1 MDEQLVMDLKVPLMT
16 WETGFSLSPSETP
29 PFQEELE
36 LFCRALS
43 HDLRAPLR
51 AMDQSAKVLLNS
63 LASRLDWEEAKRF
76 QKLIQTNEFMAE
88 LIDGLLFLS
97 RVTRLELQ
105 REPVD
110 LSELATAIAT
120 DLKWSDPDR
129 PVKITVTP
137 GLVTTGDSRL
147 LEIALR
153 QFLDNAWKCTRH
165 TWNAQITFG
174 MEPAATRTTYFI
186 RDNGI
191 GFDMNYAG
199 KLFGIFEKLHNPAE
213 VPGIGIGLAI
223 VKQIIHRHG
232 GHVWAKGAVRKGAT
246 FWFTLPSN

>member
-1 MDEQLVMDLKVPLMT
+1 MDEQLVMDLKVPLMS
-16 WETGFSLSPSETP
+16 WETGLPLSPPEAS

-97 RVTRLELQ
+97 RVTRME
-105 REPVD
+105 REVEPVD
-110 LSELATAIAT
+110 LSDLASAIAT

-129 PVKITVTP
+129 RVRVRIAPE
-137 GLVTTGDSRL
+137 LVVTGDPRL
-147 LEIALR
+147 LEVALR
-153 QFLDNAWKCTRH
+153 QLFENAWKCTRH

-174 MEPAATRTTYFI
+174 MEPAATRPTYFI

-191 GFDMNYAG
+191 GFDMAYAS
-199 KLFGIFEKLHNPAE
+199 KLFGIFEKLHSPAE

-232 GHVWAKGAVRKGAT
+232 GRVWAKGEVRKGAT
-246 FWFTLPSN
+246 FWFTLPSS

>member
-1 MDEQLVMDLKVPLMT
+1 MDEQLVMDLKVPLMS
-16 WETGFSLSPSETP
+16 WETGFSLSPPEAQ

-63 LASRLDWEEAKRF
+63 LSSRLDWEEAKRF

-97 RVTRLELQ
+97 RVTRLELNV
-105 REPVD
+105 EPVD
-110 LSELATAIAT
+110 LSDLARAVVQ
-120 DLKWSDPDR
+120 DLKWSDPER
-129 PVKITVTP
+129 KVKVHIAP
-137 GLVTTGDSRL
+137 DLMTTGDPRL

-153 QFLDNAWKCTRH
+153 QLFENAWKCTRH
-165 TWNAQITFG
+165 TWNAQISFG
-174 MEPAATRTTYFI
+174 LEAAATRPTYFI

-191 GFDMNYAG
+191 GFDMDYAG
-199 KLFGIFEKLHNPAE
+199 KLFGIFEKLHSPAE
-213 VPGIGIGLAI
+213 VPGNGIGLAI
-223 VKQIIHRHG
+223 VKQIIHRHS
-232 GHVWAKGAVRKGAT
+232 GHVWAKGEVRKGAT
-246 FWFTLPSN
+246 FWFTLPST